1 MAVRKTEGLSPLY
14 QYQHVRESLNRFSSQ
29 SSGEMQEAW
38 RLAQEIIEAQARFYR
53 AFWDEPT
60 SRAKAWEDF
69 EIACRGRGA
78 AGISGAVFELWQ
90 HVPRRKDN
98 AFLAALEQ
106 GFAKANE
113 TTDPR
118 FRRYRP
124 TDRNAMLRTLEDG
137 FDEPEASP
145 VDIPVPDA
153 VKQFALTE
161 GVQVMDFPP
170 PPKEEKPKQSNPS
183 PSPFTVIRGGRDGE
197 N

>member
-1 MAVRKTEGLSPLY
+1 MAVRKSEGLNPLY
-14 QYQHVRESLNRFSSQ
+14 QYQHVRESLNRFASQ
-29 SSGEMQEAW
+29 STTEMQEAW

-60 SRAKAWEDF
+60 ARAKAWEDF

-98 AFLAALEQ
+98 AFLAAMDQ
-106 GFAKANE
+106 GFAKAHQ

-118 FRRYRP
+118 YLRYRAS
-124 TDRNAMLRTLEDG
+124 DRNSKLRTLDEG

-145 VDIPVPDA
+145 IDIPIPEA

-161 GVQVMDFPP
+161 GVQVMEFTPP
-170 PPKEEKPKQSNPS
+170 TKEEKAKQTSTA
-183 PSPFTVIRGGRDGE
+183 SPFTVIRGGRDGE
-197 N
+197 S